1 MAITQQFNL
10 NMIPQTIPVVVPVN
24 QYDTGTGRLI
34 IKLYYGANTYSPS
47 SATVK
52 IQGTKPDRKGFQYN
66 ATISGNTVTANLTEQ
81 MTACYGDVRCQVVV
95 TESTGKT
102 GTFVFILRVQQSA
115 LQDDVDISETV
126 LPEYISGAQT
136 AAQEAAQSAQS
147 ASNSARTAENWAYSA
162 AMVVGYYPYIDETTH
177 HWMVYNIYENEWVDT
192 GINAT
197 GDIDISVSNGCLY
210 FDFHDGS
217 SNSSSDN
224 STVNTQ
230 DEI

>member
-10 NMIPQTIPVVVPVN
+10 NMIPQTVPVVVPVN

-34 IKLYYGANTYSPS
+34 IKLYLGANTYSPS

-52 IQGTKPDRKGFQYN
+52 IQGTKPDKKGFQYD
-66 ATISGNTVTANLTEQ
+66 ATISGNTVTADLKQQ

-115 LQDDVDISETV
+115 LEDDTDTSDTDLPDI
-126 LPEYISGAQT
+126 ID
-136 AAQEAAQSAQS
+136 AAESYAERAEDAADSA
-147 ASNSARTAENWAYSA
+147 EEWAYA
-162 AMVVGYYPYIDETTH
+162 AVEVVGYYPYIDSTTH
-177 HWMVYNIYENEWVDT
+177 HWMVYDIYNSQWVDT

-197 GDIDISVSNGCLY
+197 GDVDISVSNSCLY
-210 FDFHDGS
+210 FDFHDSDSS
-217 SNSSSDN
+217 SNNN
-224 STVNTQ
+224 S
-230 DEI
+230 